1 MILTSNLETKLDRT
15 VTPGHFLKE
24 WAKIFLC
31 DLIEKE
37 TERESEAKKKE
48 MLVGMSKRK

>member
-37 TERESEAKKKE
+37 TEREQNEKKE